1 MNSTTPV
8 PSIRAVVF
16 SGWIVMAIQVGA
28 AISAVRT
35 HEYVWAVAACVN
47 VFLLLAAQR
56 FLQRAEQWGDQKLR
70 EAEAKAAL
78 SELLLKKMREGD
90 DLHLRVAIPL
100 EDLGGGTKH

>member
-1 MNSTTPV
+1 MNSTTPA

-16 SGWIVMAIQVGA
+16 SGWIVIAIQVVA
-28 AISAVRT
+28 AVSAVRT

-78 SELLLKKMREGD
+78 SELLLAKVRDGEEFN
-90 DLHLRVAIPL
+90 LRLAIPL
-100 EDLGGGTKH
+100 ADHGGTKH